1 MDVYY
6 IIHNGQD
13 LGPYTPDELV
23 SRGIT
28 PQTMIRAEGMRS
40 PMPAH
45 TVQEIRILLER
56 SSPEAAGFYAGGYA
70 SPYHV
75 ASTSYA
81 REFLSQKAYHPKPP
95 DYLVWSILM
104 IFLCTPGGIGAIVYS
119 IQVSSLYDRGD
130 YEGACDASRKARGW
144 VIGSVIAGV
153 IFLLIPIVYLVIVT
167 IWSVSIFSSMMSAI
181 ISAAG
186 G

>member
-56 SSPEAAGFYAGGYA
+56 SSPEAAGFYA
-70 SPYHV
+70 
-75 ASTSYA
+75 
-81 REFLSQKAYHPKPP
+81 E
-95 DYLVWSILM
+95 VW
-104 IFLCTPGGIGAIVYS
+104 
-119 IQVSSLYDRGD
+119 
-130 YEGACDASRKARGW
+130 E
-144 VIGSVIAGV
+144 
-153 IFLLIPIVYLVIVT
+153 
-167 IWSVSIFSSMMSAI
+167 
-181 ISAAG
+181 
-186 G
+186 